1 MIELDK
7 LLQLARNTGVSLDV
21 MIMEAYQMLLLND
34 ISESVI
40 SKNLIL
46 KGGTCLRLGYQAWR
60 FSEDLDFSWLKKIE
74 FSKFKQVIT
83 AIAKR
88 YPEVVIDDIYD
99 MKKTLFARLVVQ
111 IGKRRVGI
119 KIEVSKR
126 FEEWR
131 RGEDYDYKMLKSPAS
146 PLQPYLKI
154 STLKKIYAD
163 KLRMV
168 EERKKP
174 RDWFDLWF
182 LSQKLDKKFGK
193 KVGVSKKLMLDR
205 VRFLLPKSKRFI
217 LNEFEYE
224 S

>member
-7 LLQLARNTGVSLDV
+7 LLQLAKNMGVSLDV
-21 MIMEAYQMLLLND
+21 MIMEAYQILLLND
-34 ISESVI
+34 IGESVI

-83 AIAKR
+83 ATAKR
-88 YPEVVIDDIYD
+88 YPEVIINDIYD

-111 IGKRRVGI
+111 I
-119 KIEVSKR
+119 
-126 FEEWR
+126 
-131 RGEDYDYKMLKSPAS
+131 
-146 PLQPYLKI
+146 
-154 STLKKIYAD
+154 
-163 KLRMV
+163 
-168 EERKKP
+168 
-174 RDWFDLWF
+174 
-182 LSQKLDKKFGK
+182 GK

-217 LNEFEYE
+217 LNEFECE